1 MRQVLGVVSM
11 SRKVTKRRRAAH
23 RKLGLWVECVVFF
36 LCVGDFL
43 GIRWAW
49 LQRRVP
55 DLLDEAA
62 MRDII
67 RHMLSGELT
76 FGQTV
81 QKLHEIRSCR
91 RLVAHAEGIVRSE
104 RSKRKVSRLPG
115 TRPLML
121 RSFHSA
127 TNCW

>member
-11 SRKVTKRRRAAH
+11 SRKETKRRRAAD

-36 LCVGDFL
+36 LRVGDFL

-91 RLVAHAEGIVRSE
+91 RLVAHAEGHRTE
-104 RSKRKVSRLPG
+104 R
-115 TRPLML
+115 
-121 RSFHSA
+121 A
-127 TNCW
+127 Q